1 MEKVNVPVLHYPT
14 QRKRLKQFAVSH
26 FVISVLGSLLAMAV
40 GFLLLV
46 LASQSERAMYIV
58 LIVCSVAGMVAY
70 AAAGFYSAE
79 TYCWNGPKSG
89 KDRFLAFL
97 FPSLI
102 AWGWGSVM
110 LYCASCTGLDAY
122 ELVSILI
129 LANLFLAFPSLVM
142 VVTSLVL
149 GFLDGGLLRM
159 IICMLFV
166 GGLPPLL
173 FLLGSIWGG
182 KKNERRA
189 MQSIAEKEKFD
200 GTQQRDTTA

>member
-1 MEKVNVPVLHYPT
+1 
-14 QRKRLKQFAVSH
+14 
-26 FVISVLGSLLAMAV
+26 
-40 GFLLLV
+40 
-46 LASQSERAMYIV
+46 
-58 LIVCSVAGMVAY
+58 
-70 AAAGFYSAE
+70 
-79 TYCWNGPKSG
+79 
-89 KDRFLAFL
+89 
-97 FPSLI
+97 
-102 AWGWGSVM
+102 M
-110 LYCASCTGLDAY
+110 LCCASRTGLDAY

-149 GFLDGGLLRM
+149 GFLDGGLLNM

-166 GGLPPLL
+166 GGLSPLM